1 MIKLDKIINNKVS
14 IGTVQFGTAY
24 GISNIIGKTQPY
36 EVQKIL
42 NVSYKNG
49 ISMLDTAPLYGD
61 SEAILGNLSIGNNWR
76 IVTKTP
82 QFTDVI
88 ITNKHS
94 KFLRKSFMQSLSK
107 LNSDSV
113 YGLMV
118 HNGDDL
124 LKSGGDFLFKEM
136 CCLRS
141 EKLVSKIGVSV
152 YNPEQARNLMDKFDI
167 DLIQLPI
174 NLFDQSFVKTGLL
187 QFIKSRGIEIHVRS
201 VFLQGLLLMDIKSI
215 PVYFSPLMSKFKKL
229 DIFLENNSITR
240 FEAALAFVFGLS
252 EVDNIVIGL
261 NTIGQLRELL
271 DFLEKPATLLSFSKF
286 SIDDEKYINPSM
298 WST

>member
-1 MIKLDKIINNKVS
+1 VDKIISSKVS
-14 IGTVQFGTAY
+14 IGTVQFGSAY
-24 GISNIIGKTQPY
+24 GVSNIIGKTQPY
-36 EVQKIL
+36 EVRNIL
-42 NVSYKNG
+42 DLSYKNG

-61 SEAILGNLSIGNNWR
+61 SETVLGNVLTGINWK
-76 IVTKTP
+76 IITKTP
-82 QFTDVI
+82 QFTDI
-88 ITNKHS
+88 RITNKHT
-94 KFLRKSFMQSLSK
+94 KILKKSFMRSLSK

-124 LKSGGDFLFKEM
+124 LKSGGDLLFKEM

-141 EKLVSKIGVSV
+141 EKLVKKIGVSV
-152 YNPEQARNLMDKFDI
+152 YNPEQARNLIERFDI

-174 NLFDQSFVKTGLL
+174 NLFDQSFIKTDLL
-187 QFIKSRGIEIHVRS
+187 QFIKSRRIEIHARS

-215 PVYFSPLMSKFKKL
+215 PAYFSPLISKFKEL
-229 DIFLENNSITR
+229 DILLESNSITR
-240 FEAALAFVFGLS
+240 FDAALAFVFGLN

-261 NTIGQLRELL
+261 NTIDQLRRLL
-271 DFLEKPATLLSFSKF
+271 TFLEKPVTSLDFSKF

-298 WST
+298 WLI